1 YNNGC
6 WGTVVDIA
14 NHGNH
19 VGNYQIHV
27 YGTDNSGNRVIIG
40 HAIYKVEGDG
50 KAPVCD
56 GIDVTKFNA
65 DGSQFHTGA
74 LNVRDMSGVS
84 KVEFA
89 IWSDASGGADV
100 KWYNGNNYNNGCWGT
115 VVDIANHGNHIGN
128 YQIHVYGTDGRG
140 NRDVIGYALY
150 KVEGDSKAPVCDGI
164 DATKFNAAGTQF
176 HIGALN
182 VRDMSGVSKVEFA
195 VWSDASGGADIKW
208 YNGNNYNNGSW
219 GAVVDV
225 ANHGRRTGKYQIH
238 AYGTDGKGNR
248 DLMGYVVYTADFDT
262 SPPKMSSIAV
272 SQYDAAGRYAQI
284 TLSGVTDPSGV
295 AATRVAVWSNA
306 SGGADLKW
314 MNLTSWGN
322 DTWGGLLDTKEFG
335 FADGTYNVH
344 AYGTDGYG
352 NDGLMGTGA
361 FYVTPTEITYSTI
374 TVESWAYFDGIVIND
389 PWCNYGISEMYM
401 YVTSAATGPNNG
413 IYYDMKNNGD
423 FFWAGNVY
431 FNDVRGY
438 TYHIDVVL
446 VDKRGAHHLVESA
459 DVK

>member
-1 YNNGC
+1 
-6 WGTVVDIA
+6 
-14 NHGNH
+14 
-19 VGNYQIHV
+19 
-27 YGTDNSGNRVIIG
+27 
-40 HAIYKVEGDG
+40 
-50 KAPVCD
+50 
-56 GIDVTKFNA
+56 
-65 DGSQFHTGA
+65 
-74 LNVRDMSGVS
+74 
-84 KVEFA
+84 
-89 IWSDASGGADV
+89 
-100 KWYNGNNYNNGCWGT
+100 YNGNNYNNGCWGT

-284 TLSGVTDPSGV
+284 TLSGGTDPSGV

-306 SGGADLKW
+306 SGGADIKW
-314 MNLTSWGN
+314 INLTSWGN

-374 TVESWAYFDGIVIND
+374 TKEYWTYFDGIVIND